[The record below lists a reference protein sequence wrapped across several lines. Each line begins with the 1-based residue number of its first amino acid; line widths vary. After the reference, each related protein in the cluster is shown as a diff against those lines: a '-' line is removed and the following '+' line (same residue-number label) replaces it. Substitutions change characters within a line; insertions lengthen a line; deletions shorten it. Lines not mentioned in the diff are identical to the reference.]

1 MDVPFVDLKAQAREL
16 HDELAAAF
24 ESVTSRAAYTMGPE
38 LADFEAAFAAF
49 CGADHCVG
57 VSSGTDAVKLALLGA
72 GVGPGD
78 EVVVPANTFIAT
90 AEAVSHIGATP
101 VFCDVDPHTALLD
114 PDALAAVCDER
125 EGMLSAVVPVHLY
138 GRPCDMDAILAIAEE
153 HGLAVVEDACQA
165 HGALYAGAA
174 PAGAAEP
181 GAQPPGAADPPLA
194 PAQPPGAAGPP
205 LAGPPAA
212 PAAGGPASAASSAPA
227 PGAAGPPLAGRPCGS
242 FGVTAA
248 FSFYPGK
255 NLGALGDGGAVVTSD
270 NAVAER
276 LRLLRNHGQAEK
288 QVHTLVGYCDRLHNL
303 QAAFL
308 SIKLERLPAWNAARR
323 EAAAYYDEKLR
334 AISGVAP
341 IARRAALGGAAAATA
356 AGPLDGAAAATAAG
370 PLDEPV
376 YHLYVVRL
384 LTGSHEEDADTD
396 LAERLLADE
405 LERRDRDAAEL
416 ELGFADP
423 CLGLDDLGL
432 AAEHPIAGLPGVD
445 RRTLPDLSGRGL
457 RDIQSRGEAR
467 DDVRERLAAAG
478 VQSGIHYAVPL
489 HMQPAYAHLG
499 YRLGD
504 VPAAE
509 RLATQIL
516 SLPIFPEITR
526 AQQDHVVAA
535 LADALV

>member
-1 MDVPFVDLKAQAREL
+1 MEVPFVDLKAQAREL
-16 HDELAAAF
+16 HDEFAAAF

-49 CGADHCVG
+49 CGTEHCVG

-90 AEAVSHIGATP
+90 AEAVSHLGATP
-101 VFCDVDPHTALLD
+101 IFCDCSPHTALLD
-114 PDALAAVCDER
+114 PDALVAVCEER

-138 GRPCDMDAILAIAEE
+138 GQPCDMDPILAIAEE

-174 PAGAAEP
+174 EGDAPVSPRASASPSGAAEP
-181 GAQPPGAADPPLA
+181 PASPSAAE
-194 PAQPPGAAGPP
+194 
-205 LAGPPAA
+205 PPA
-212 PAAGGPASAASSAPA
+212 
-227 PGAAGPPLAGRPCGS
+227 AGRPCGS

-308 SIKLERLPAWNAARR
+308 RIKLEHLPAWNAARR
-323 EAAAYYDEKLR
+323 EAAAYYDERLR
-334 AISGVAP
+334 DIPGVAP
-341 IARRAALGGAAAATA
+341 IARRA
-356 AGPLDGAAAATAAG
+356 

-384 LTGSHEEDADTD
+384 LTGSREEDADTD

-416 ELGFADP
+416 ELGFDDPGLVAD
-423 CLGLDDLGL
+423 
-432 AAEHPIAGLPGVD
+432 EHPIAGVAGVD
-445 RRTLPDLSGRGL
+445 QATLPDLSGRGL
-457 RDIQSRGEAR
+457 QDIQSRGEAR
-467 DDVRERLAAAG
+467 DEVRERLAGAG

-504 VPAAE
+504 FPAAE
-509 RLATQIL
+509 RLATQVL

-526 AQQDHVVAA
+526 AQQDRVVAA
-535 LADALV
+535 LVDALD

>member
-24 ESVTSRAAYTMGPE
+24 GSVTSGAAYTMGPE

-49 CGADHCVG
+49 CGAAHCVG

-101 VFCDVDPHTALLD
+101 IFCDVDPHTALLD
-114 PDALAAVCDER
+114 PDALAAVCGER

-138 GRPCDMDAILAIAEE
+138 GQPCDMDPILAIAEE

-165 HGALYAGAA
+165 HGALYGGAA
-174 PAGAAEP
+174 ASSSAIEPPASLSATEPPAAI
-181 GAQPPGAADPPLA
+181 AAPPA
-194 PAQPPGAAGPP
+194 GAAGPP
-205 LAGPPAA
+205 A
-212 PAAGGPASAASSAPA
+212 
-227 PGAAGPPLAGRPCGS
+227 AGRPCGS

-308 SIKLERLPAWNAARR
+308 SIKLECLPAWNTARR

-334 AISGVAP
+334 DIPGVAP
-341 IARRAALGGAAAATA
+341 IARRAT
-356 AGPLDGAAAATAAG
+356 
-370 PLDEPV
+370 LDEPV

-384 LTGSHEEDADTD
+384 LTGSHEEDTDTD

-416 ELGFADP
+416 EAGFDDPGLVAD
-423 CLGLDDLGL
+423 
-432 AAEHPIAGLPGVD
+432 EHPIAGLPGVD
-445 RRTLPDLSGRGL
+445 QRTLPDLSGRGL
-457 RDIQSRGEAR
+457 HDIQSRGEAR
-467 DDVRERLAAAG
+467 DEVRERLAAAG

-504 VPAAE
+504 FPAAE

-535 LADALV
+535 LVDALS